1 VPSTAVVL
9 RRDSNQNDGNISQ
22 YNRIRGPL
30 VWARANKNVMF
41 AVERGYDAE
50 AQVMGN
56 PDAVCLCAPDFPV
69 DRSAALGRPCGRL
82 ISHTPIEF
90 RLPTGGAFEVG
101 LAALGVR
108 KLRVF
113 IYKTSCGCSSIR

>member
-1 VPSTAVVL
+1 VVL

-69 DRSAALGRPCGRL
+69 DRPQNRSRLGLVTDDARSCPFRS
-82 ISHTPIEF
+82 IS
-90 RLPTGGAFEVG
+90 R
-101 LAALGVR
+101 
-108 KLRVF
+108 
-113 IYKTSCGCSSIR
+113 